1 MTKELIEDIEQRAR
15 AINVSMASLLAD
27 ADLAESTWMRWKR
40 GLCSPTVKS
49 LVKVQQAIKARE
61 AAAQA
66 AA

>member
-1 MTKELIEDIEQRAR
+1 MTQEIIQDIEDRAR

-61 AAAQA
+61 TAHKAAA
-66 AA
+66 

>member
-1 MTKELIEDIEQRAR
+1 MTQELIQDIEDRAR
-15 AINVSMASLLAD
+15 AINCSMASLLAD

-61 AAAQA
+61 ATHKTAA
-66 AA
+66 